1 MNQSAAMTPSAMLSR
16 SQPPLTPSFAASEQ
30 ISDSTKLQIAC
41 TWLKEV
47 LGKDG
52 DVPPFEINSQTVD
65 VLFGLALFNKQREV
79 DVQLLIEDAH
89 EKAAHYK
96 QEADKMENI
105 MSTIGLSIDRL
116 PPAGVTSL
124 ASLASL
130 ALTLDTKDT
139 SLASYYLSLQDL
151 DEELH
156 DVSKKREEQQASL
169 SGLLEKTRLAVARL
183 DKMSKTLLE
192 YQGES
197 DQQKQAMNERM
208 SEVRYL
214 QGKTAECHATM
225 QKLKEE
231 ISASGV
237 SNEITHSALVKLNKE
252 WKVVHEKTEPLLE
265 SLKKY
270 HQLPP
275 DATLAKI
282 KIDDA
287 RREVARLN
295 QQISDTLARMNIS
308 YH

>member
-1 MNQSAAMTPSAMLSR
+1 
-16 SQPPLTPSFAASEQ
+16 
-30 ISDSTKLQIAC
+30 LQIAC

-65 VLFGLALFNKQREV
+65 VLFGLALVNKQREV

-96 QEADKMENI
+96 QEADKMESI
-105 MSTIGLSIDRL
+105 MSTIGLSVDRL
-116 PPAGVTSL
+116 PPAGVASL

-197 DQQKQAMNERM
+197 EQQKQAMNERM

-275 DATLAKI
+275 DATLATI